1 MMYVRRLTNTLS
13 NLKIIFPF
21 MFKFLVS
28 VLDYTMVLHLG
39 LLSTKKTFVI
49 LSTTSEGCV
58 VVAVLG
64 H

>member
-1 MMYVRRLTNTLS
+1 MMNVRRLTNTLS
-13 NLKIIFPF
+13 IFENNFSF
-21 MFKFLVS
+21 MLLCLVS

>member
-1 MMYVRRLTNTLS
+1 MMNVRRLTNTLS
-13 NLKIIFPF
+13 IFENNFSF
-21 MFKFLVS
+21 MLLCLVS
-28 VLDYTMVLHLG
+28 VLDYTMVWNLG